1 MRVTA
6 LLCLSLHG
14 VILTAHSMSDLLAFA
29 LLLCSSEL
37 RCDAVGSSVSGL
49 QHQRVRPG
57 GMAVLPCGQLQ
68 AGRVTWSRDLH
79 GRQVSIL
86 STENGDVTRHLQ
98 DHNHSSLPD
107 RSLLIW
113 FVSSWDQGLYYCN
126 GTPAACLT
134 VRAAD
139 GQNRE
144 DLAAC
149 LRGAER
155 VDVTERVLMFAG
167 VALAA
172 LTLLS
177 ATAAAVKA
185 SHSIRRETR
194 RSRSADLYINL
205 REHQSN

>member
-134 VRAAD
+134 VRA
-139 GQNRE
+139 
-144 DLAAC
+144 
-149 LRGAER
+149 GAER